1 MKENKKTYQMEIEPK
16 IFMDVVTRGG
26 TSITNLDKLIEAVG
40 SKIVDYMFTEYMMRQ
55 VAKSVLLD
63 KIEEAVRNGAGI
75 QKVKELLDGTDSD
88 NTDEAG
94 ITV

>member
-1 MKENKKTYQMEIEPK
+1 MKENQKTYRMEIEPK
-16 IFMDVVTRGG
+16 IFMDAVAHGG

-40 SKIVDYMFTEYMMRQ
+40 SKTVDYMFTEYMMRQ

-63 KIEEAVRNGAGI
+63 KIEDVVRNGADI
-75 QKVKELLDGTDSD
+75 QKVKELLDGADSD

-94 ITV
+94 IIV